1 MGVPKMIT
9 DLRLR
14 CPHSPVVGILAFEAA
29 AAMSRLVSLHRSL
42 AEDEV
47 RRLRADMR
55 SPGVAYLTS
64 KDQIFLLR
72 CACAEI
78 VGDLDLAA
86 AAVSR
91 LAPRCRDPLLR
102 AFDRLYADLQGGGVF
117 SFLID
122 ARSAVDLDR
131 LGLGSTAKR
140 TEKRVRRMERYVEA
154 TSRLYVEMEA
164 LNELEAEEKRTQQQ
178 WRRHSG
184 PILVQKP
191 MPVPDS
197 VRFQLRSQ
205 EHKIRRLKEE
215 SLWNKTFDKVVE
227 LMLRAVITVFA
238 RICSVFGVYVLG
250 LPSSGQLKPNLPCKH
265 SSGPLERRV
274 VPQHVPFLRNSAP
287 ILSAPPGIGEQ
298 ETPFDRLRKF
308 LKESPTTVGGSGL
321 ALRYANVIL
330 AAEKL
335 YQERN
340 RVAATAADPSE
351 RDELYE
357 MLPSGMRA
365 AVRKKLKEC
374 WRREGAGLQAAA
386 GDDSLAEGWKEA
398 VEAILEWLSPVARDT
413 VRWQEQRSMEREQ
426 QLCTRPRT
434 LLLQTLHFADSDKT
448 EAAVVEV
455 LVGLSCMSWYEDRR
469 RGSISD

>member
-1 MGVPKMIT
+1 MGVPKVVA
-9 DLRLR
+9 DLRPR
-14 CPHSPVVGILAFEAA
+14 CPQRPVVGILAFEAA
-29 AAMSRLVSLHRSL
+29 STMSRLVSLHRSL

-55 SPGVAYLTS
+55 SSGVAYLTS

-72 CACAEI
+72 LACAEI

-86 AAVSR
+86 AGVSR
-91 LAPRCRDPLLR
+91 LAPRCRDPTLR
-102 AFDRLYADLQGGGVF
+102 AFDRLYADLKAGGVF

-122 ARSAVDLDR
+122 GRAAADLDR
-131 LGLGSTAKR
+131 RGLGSTAKR
-140 TEKRVRRMERYVEA
+140 TEKRVRRMERYVAA
-154 TSRLYVEMEA
+154 TSRLYAEMEA
-164 LNELEAEEKRTQQQ
+164 LNELETAEKGTQQQ

-191 MPVPDS
+191 IPAPDS
-197 VRFQLRSQ
+197 VHFNLRSQ
-205 EHKIRRLKEE
+205 VHKVHRLKEE

-227 LMLRAVITVFA
+227 LMLCAVITVFA

-250 LPSSGQLKPNLPCKH
+250 LPSSGQFNSNHPDKH

-274 VPQHVPFLRNSAP
+274 VPQHVQFLRNSAP
-287 ILSAPPGIGEQ
+287 ILSTPPGIGEQ

-335 YQERN
+335 YQERS
-340 RVAATAADPSE
+340 RVAAAAEPVE

-365 AVRKKLKEC
+365 AVKAKLREC
-374 WRREGAGLQAAA
+374 WRREGGVLPATR
-386 GDDSLAEGWKEA
+386 DDSLAEGWKEA
-398 VEAILEWLSPVARDT
+398 VAAILEWLAPVARDT
-413 VRWQEQRSMEREQ
+413 VRRQEQRRMEREQ

-434 LLLQTLHFADSDKT
+434 LLLQTLHFADSGKT

-469 RGSISD
+469 R